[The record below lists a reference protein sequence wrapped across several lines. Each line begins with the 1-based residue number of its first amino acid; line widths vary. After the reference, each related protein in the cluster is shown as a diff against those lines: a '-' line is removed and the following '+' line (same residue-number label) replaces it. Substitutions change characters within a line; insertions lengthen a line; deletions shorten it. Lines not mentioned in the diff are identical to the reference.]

1 MTVNNEFQI
10 NFENLLKQGY
20 AVIDVRYREYDITDA
35 EFKYVIIRV
44 ERDREDFYKD
54 MLKSYLGKE
63 VEATAIYDVWRE
75 ILDHKLKMSD
85 MLNRDV
91 SVKVAALDYQEKN
104 A

>member
-1 MTVNNEFQI
+1 MAINNDFQI
-10 NFENLLKQGY
+10 NFENLMKQGY
-20 AVIDVRYREYDITDA
+20 AVIDVRYRDYDITDA

-63 VEATAIYDVWRE
+63 FETTEIYDVWRL

-85 MLNRDV
+85 MLKRDV
-91 SVKVAALDYQEKN
+91 SIKVAALDYQEKN
-104 A
+104 E